1 MTLLSIFAL
10 PRLLGFSILASLGVM
25 LAITPIV
32 NHIAM
37 FVATRRHN
45 RQLGDAI
52 SSQQLSIILIRERI
66 VARDMFIVTLVL
78 VLCVLPKLVAIVLR
92 EPFRKL
98 NLYYAL
104 YLWSTTL
111 TLLNS
116 CINPVLY
123 LSRNSELRRELKSV
137 FHLWKWRHVDTKS
150 CCKTQEQ
157 KDLTCEPRG
166 SRKTLINDKSKWLQ
180 LLKLSL
186 KPFCVTTDSK

>member
-10 PRLLGFSILASLGVM
+10 ARLLGFGILVSLGVM
-25 LAITPIV
+25 SAVNPIV

-37 FVATRRHN
+37 FVAIRRHN
-45 RQLGDAI
+45 RQLGDAV
-52 SSQQLSIILIRERI
+52 SSHKLSIILRRERR
-66 VARDMFIVTLVL
+66 VAKDMFIVTLVL
-78 VLCVLPKLVAIVLR
+78 VLCVLPKVAAIVLR

-98 NLYYAL
+98 NPYYAL

-137 FHLWKWRHVDTKS
+137 FH
-150 CCKTQEQ
+150 Q
-157 KDLTCEPRG
+157 
-166 SRKTLINDKSKWLQ
+166 
-180 LLKLSL
+180 
-186 KPFCVTTDSK
+186 

>member
-1 MTLLSIFAL
+1 MKVAVFTSLAWLAMTLLSIFAL
-10 PRLLGFSILASLGVM
+10 PRLLGFSILAPLGVM

-137 FHLWKWRHVDTKS
+137 FHL
-150 CCKTQEQ
+150 
-157 KDLTCEPRG
+157 
-166 SRKTLINDKSKWLQ
+166 
-180 LLKLSL
+180 
-186 KPFCVTTDSK
+186 